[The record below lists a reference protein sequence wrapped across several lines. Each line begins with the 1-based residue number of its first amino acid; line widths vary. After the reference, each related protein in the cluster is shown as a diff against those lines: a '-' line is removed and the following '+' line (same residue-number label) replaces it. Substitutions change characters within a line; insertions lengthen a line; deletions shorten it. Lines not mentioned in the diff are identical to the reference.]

1 MKNLFNEDD
10 FNSLFESSVID
21 SEGKGPKNNT
31 KTPDVGATKGMQSD
45 FDSMFDD
52 LFSDAE
58 MGDDQSAPVA
68 KQPDT
73 GAAGGSVDPEGEDK
87 GKQGIEPP
95 TKSEWDSLFE
105 TADTDTTDEDPA
117 KSEEENKKDVPPSGD
132 KIPCGKKCKKKGG
145 KKLKSDFESLFEDD
159 DVEDDD
165 DETAEVEPGEDADVP
180 PVEGEKKD
188 DKKKDDAAAEVDS
201 VADEFADLMS
211 DLDDLELTGF

>member
-73 GAAGGSVDPEGEDK
+73 GAAGGSVDPEGDDK

-105 TADTDTTDEDPA
+105 TGETDDAGSSAEGSVADTELE
-117 KSEEENKKDVPPSGD
+117 K
-132 KIPCGKKCKKKGG
+132 KKCHGKG
-145 KKLKSDFESLFEDD
+145 KKLKSDFESLFEGDEDPIDAGSVDD
-159 DVEDDD
+159 GDNSADFE
-165 DETAEVEPGEDADVP
+165 GEDT
-180 PVEGEKKD
+180 E
-188 DKKKDDAAAEVDS
+188 S
-201 VADEFADLMS
+201 SEFVDLMS
-211 DLDDLELTGF
+211 DVADFDITGF